1 VLAIGGLALLV
12 PMDSASARDEND
24 PRPTLREITA
34 AVGRQFQSQPN
45 RLPRD
50 IISRSEVDETFELLR
65 RMGWTVPRWKTISQ
79 RVPADTAFVVRQLR
93 TSDGTKFM
101 RRIAQY
107 PFAYD
112 RLDRLSG
119 ISGGRKLVADLVRKK
134 GGYEMIEYLCKS
146 RGGANLGHMLANAK
160 NGSDLNRP
168 TGKIY
173 TVEQLLMALK
183 KAYETEDAGSGPLTV
198 TNDADD
204 EEDDEEDE
212 EDENQDDAD
221 EEENEDPEEDE

>member
-1 VLAIGGLALLV
+1 MAVLAIGGLVLLV
-12 PMDSASARDEND
+12 PMVADLASARDDDD
-24 PRPTLREITA
+24 PRPTLREITG

-50 IISRSEVDETFELLR
+50 IISRSDADETFELLR

-134 GGYEMIEYLCKS
+134 GGYEMIEYLCAS
-146 RGGANLGHMLANAK
+146 RGGANLGHMMANAK

-183 KAYETEDAGSGPLTV
+183 KAYETEHAASGPRTV
-198 TNDADD
+198 TNDANDK
-204 EEDDEEDE
+204 ED
-212 EDENQDDAD
+212 EDENQDNAD
-221 EEENEDPEEDE
+221 EDENEDPEEDE